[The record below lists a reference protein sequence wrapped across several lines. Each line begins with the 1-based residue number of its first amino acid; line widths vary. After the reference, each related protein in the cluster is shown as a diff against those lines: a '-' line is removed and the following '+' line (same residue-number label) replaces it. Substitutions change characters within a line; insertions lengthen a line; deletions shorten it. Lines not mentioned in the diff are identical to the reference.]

1 MRISRLFSETVP
13 VEELGVAEK
22 DAMYA
27 LLAENY
33 ENVNRPCFE
42 ADLFEKDCAILL
54 RDVQDHALRG
64 FSTQKVMQFHADG
77 QPLRAVFSGDT
88 IIARSHWGE
97 QELGRAWSH
106 FVAELRAEKPEIPL
120 YWFLISKGYRTYL
133 FLPLFFHQFFPR
145 HDQVTPAREQ
155 NILDALAST
164 RYPDFYDRES
174 GLIVFQESR
183 GNLTHD
189 LAEIPAHRMR
199 SPHVRFFLSKNPRFA
214 EGHELAC
221 VAEISAENMRSYA
234 SRMVSESAGKA
245 APPEPSAIY
254 A

>member
-1 MRISRLFSETVP
+1 MRIPRLFSETVP

-42 ADLFEKDCAILL
+42 ADLFEKDCTILL
-54 RDVQDHALRG
+54 RDTQDHALRG
-64 FSTQKVMQFHADG
+64 FSTQKVMQFHVDG

-97 QELGRAWSH
+97 QELGRAWGH
-106 FVAELRAEKPEIPL
+106 FVAELRAEEPAIPL

-133 FLPLFFHQFFPR
+133 FLPLFFRQFFPR
-145 HDQVTPAREQ
+145 HDQITPAREQ
-155 NILDALAST
+155 KILDALAST
-164 RYPDFYDRES
+164 RYPDFYVRES
-174 GLIVFQESR
+174 GLILFPESH
-183 GNLTHD
+183 GNLNHD
-189 LAEIPAHRMR
+189 LAEIPVHRLR
-199 SPHVRFFLSKNPRFA
+199 NPHVRFFLTKNPGFA
-214 EGHELAC
+214 GGHELAC
-221 VAEISAENMRSYA
+221 VAEISAANMRSYA
-234 SRMVSESAGKA
+234 SRMLSENAGKTVA
-245 APPEPSAIY
+245 PEPSAIY

>member
-54 RDVQDHALRG
+54 RDAQDHALRG
-64 FSTQKVMQFHADG
+64 FSTQKVMQFHVDG

-106 FVAELRAEKPEIPL
+106 FVAELRAQEPEIPL

-164 RYPDFYDRES
+164 RYSDFYVRES
-174 GLIVFQESR
+174 GLIVFPESH
-183 GNLTHD
+183 GNLSHD
-189 LAEIPAHRMR
+189 LAEIPAHRLR
-199 SPHVRFFLSKNPRFA
+199 SPHVRFFLSRNPRFA

-221 VAEISAENMRSYA
+221 LAEISAENMRSYA
-234 SRMVSESAGKA
+234 SRMLSESADKP
-245 APPEPSAIY
+245 APSEPSRIY

>member
-13 VEELGVAEK
+13 VDELGVAEK

-54 RDVQDHALRG
+54 HDAQDHALRG
-64 FSTQKVMQFHADG
+64 FSTQKVMQFHVDG

-106 FVAELRAEKPEIPL
+106 FVAELRAEEPEIPL

-145 HDQVTPAREQ
+145 HDQATPAREQ
-155 NILDALAST
+155 KILDALAST
-164 RYPDFYDRES
+164 RYPDSYVRES
-174 GLIVFQESR
+174 GLIVFPESH
-183 GNLTHD
+183 GNLSHD
-189 LAEIPAHRMR
+189 LAEIPAHRLR
-199 SPHVRFFLSKNPRFA
+199 SPHVRFFLSRNPRYA

-221 VAEISAENMRSYA
+221 VAEISAANMRSYA
-234 SRMVSESAGKA
+234 SRMLSESAGKT
-245 APPEPSAIY
+245 APTESSALH

>member
-13 VEELGVAEK
+13 VEELGVAEE

-33 ENVNRPCFE
+33 ENVNRPGFE

-64 FSTQKVMQFHADG
+64 FSTQKVMQFHVDG

-97 QELGRAWSH
+97 QELGHAWSH
-106 FVAELRAEKPEIPL
+106 FVAELLAEEPEIPV

-133 FLPLFFHQFFPR
+133 FLPLFFHRFFPR
-145 HDQVTPAREQ
+145 HDQVTPTREQ
-155 NILDALAST
+155 KILDALAST
-164 RYPDFYDRES
+164 RYPDFYVRER
-174 GLIVFQESR
+174 GLIVFPESH
-183 GNLTHD
+183 GNLSHD
-189 LAEIPAHRMR
+189 LAEIPAHRLR
-199 SPHVRFFLSKNPRFA
+199 SPHVRFFLSRNPRFA

-221 VAEISAENMRSYA
+221 LAEISAKNMRSYA
-234 SRMVSESAGKA
+234 TRMLSESADKP
-245 APPEPSAIY
+245 APSEPSRIY

>member
-1 MRISRLFSETVP
+1 MRTSRLFSETVP
-13 VEELGVAEK
+13 VEDLGSAEK

-33 ENVNRPCFE
+33 ENVNRPCFD

-54 RDVQDHALRG
+54 RDAQDHSLRG
-64 FSTQKVMQFHADG
+64 FSTQKVMRFLVDG

-106 FVAELRAEKPEIPL
+106 FVAGLRAEEPGTPL

-145 HDQVTPAREQ
+145 YDQITPAREQ
-155 NILDALAST
+155 KILDTLAST
-164 RYPDFYDRES
+164 RYSEYYIRES
-174 GLIVFQESR
+174 GLIVFPESH
-183 GNLTHD
+183 GNLNPQ
-189 LAEIPAHRMR
+189 LAEIEPRR
-199 SPHVRFFLSKNPRFA
+199 LRNPHVRFFLSKNPGFA
-214 EGHELAC
+214 IGHEMAC
-221 VAEISAENMRSYA
+221 LAEISAENMRSYS
-234 SRMVSESAGKA
+234 SRMLSENAGIP
-245 APPEPSAIY
+245 APQEPSALY

>member
-54 RDVQDHALRG
+54 RDAQDHALRG
-64 FSTQKVMQFHADG
+64 FSTQKVMQIHVDG

-97 QELGRAWSH
+97 QELGRAWCH
-106 FVAELRAEKPEIPL
+106 FVAELRAEEPEIPL

-155 NILDALAST
+155 KLLDALAST
-164 RYPDFYDRES
+164 RYPDFYVRES
-174 GLIVFQESR
+174 GLIVFPESH
-183 GNLTHD
+183 GNLSHD
-189 LAEIPAHRMR
+189 LAEIPAHRLR
-199 SPHVRFFLSKNPRFA
+199 SPHVLFFLSRNPRFA

-221 VAEISAENMRSYA
+221 LAEISAKNMRSYA
-234 SRMVSESAGKA
+234 WRMLSESADKP
-245 APPEPSAIY
+245 APSEPSRIY